1 MLLTITCV
9 FLGNLFSIFVL
20 SLLSCSVMSNS
31 LWPYGLQHT
40 RILSPSL
47 ISQSLLRFMSIE
59 LVIPSNHLIL
69 CCPLLLLPSISHS
82 IRVFSNKSSRC
93 IRWPK
98 YWSFS
103 FSLSPSNEF
112 SELISFRIDCFDPLA
127 VQGTL
132 RSLLQHHSSRN
143 GNSLQYSCLENPMD
157 RGAWWPT
164 V

>member
-47 ISQSLLRFMSIE
+47 SPRVCSDS
-59 LVIPSNHLIL
+59 
-69 CCPLLLLPSISHS
+69 CPLSWWYHPTISS
-82 IRVFSNKSSRC
+82 SVTPFFPIIRVFNESALH

-98 YWSFS
+98 HWSFS
-103 FSLSPSNEF
+103 VSVSPSNEY
-112 SELISFRIDCFDPLA
+112 SELISFRIDWLDLLA

-132 RSLLQHHSSRN
+132 ESPLQHCSSKASIFRCSVFFMVQFSHPHMTT
-143 GNSLQYSCLENPMD
+143 G
-157 RGAWWPT
+157 
-164 V
+164 

>member
-1 MLLTITCV
+1 MYSINVTNNHMCIFGKFV
-9 FLGNLFSIFVL
+9 FYFCTFVAQ
-20 SLLSCSVMSNS
+20 LLSNVQLSVT
-31 LWPYGLQHT
+31 LWTAAHQDSQSFT
-40 RILSPSL
+40 

-103 FSLSPSNEF
+103 FSLSPSRIF
-112 SELISFRIDCFDPLA
+112 SVDFL
-127 VQGTL
+127 
-132 RSLLQHHSSRN
+132 
-143 GNSLQYSCLENPMD
+143 
-157 RGAWWPT
+157 
-164 V
+164 